1 MLDVEVQPTCDYS
14 NIILADNSLPTNV
27 RDLYPP
33 FVYIL
38 EIDSV
43 YDHEYSSQL
52 NAVGHQ
58 CEICNSVRLS
68 NSDFSKYYAD
78 NSSVVISPRDNNDV
92 GTVRVTVNAHFC
104 AAPWAFTTW
113 VKQTVSVHIEPC
125 LTTSYTFDP
134 SDYSDIECTLGV
146 DC

>member
-14 NIILADNSLPTNV
+14 NIILVDKPLPINV

-33 FVYIL
+33 FSYTL
-38 EIDSV
+38 KIDSIF
-43 YDHEYSSQL
+43 DHEYSSQL
-52 NAVGHQ
+52 NAVDHE
-58 CEICNSVRLS
+58 CEICTSVRLS
-68 NSDFSKYYAD
+68 NNRFSTYFAD

-92 GTVRVTVNAHFC
+92 GTVMVTVNTHFC

-113 VKQTVSVHIEPC
+113 YKQTVSVHIEPC
-125 LTTSYTFDP
+125 QTTSYSFD
-134 SDYSDIECTLGV
+134 SADYSDIECTLGV